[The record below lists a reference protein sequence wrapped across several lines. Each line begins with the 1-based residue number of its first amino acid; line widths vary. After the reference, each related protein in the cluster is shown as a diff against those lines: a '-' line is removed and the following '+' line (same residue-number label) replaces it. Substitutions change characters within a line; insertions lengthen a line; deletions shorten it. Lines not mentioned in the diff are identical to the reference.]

1 MRWYFRFHTVGVD
14 AHIDPFRRQNGNASR
29 GGGRAL
35 LYRVSISHRR
45 GGRPCPPTENARFY
59 GNPMRIRNILTG
71 QCGHRPLQISAKKQR
86 ILKGGQSR
94 PPLQIAVDNFDSLS
108 SPLQTAVKN
117 RILHRSPLQTALAL
131 PKRTVRSTEPPERTV
146 FIAALQ
152 GCSGSG
158 EASAQ
163 NRSLPDAPLWTAP
176 SRPCARAAPGGS
188 HNSRSGRTGCTA
200 RSGARAHTW
209 T

>member
-1 MRWYFRFHTVGVD
+1 MWASAPTNIHEKSTNFEGGQGRPPLQRSMKNHAGQAKNRRVFRFTPGG
-14 AHIDPFRRQNGNASR
+14 PMWAS
-29 GGGRAL
+29 A
-35 LYRVSISHRR
+35 
-45 GGRPCPPTENARFY
+45 PTN
-59 GNPMRIRNILTG
+59 IREKSTDFE
-71 QCGHRPLQISAKKQR
+71 
-86 ILKGGQSR
+86 GGQSR

-108 SPLQTAVKN
+108 SAPTNGRKN

-131 PKRTVRSTEPPERTV
+131 PKQTVRSTEHRSGRF

-152 GCSGSG
+152 GCAGSG

-163 NRSLPDAPLWTAP
+163 NRSLPDAPLWTGP
-176 SRPCARAAPGGS
+176 SRPCARAAPGGP

-200 RSGARAHTW
+200 HSGARAHTW

>member
-1 MRWYFRFHTVGVD
+1 MK
-14 AHIDPFRRQNGNASR
+14 S
-29 GGGRAL
+29 
-35 LYRVSISHRR
+35 SSHRSCGSR
-45 GGRPCPPTENARFY
+45 KKAPDSEGPMWASAPT
-59 GNPMRIRNILTG
+59 NIHEKSTNFE
-71 QCGHRPLQISAKKQR
+71 
-86 ILKGGQSR
+86 GGQSR

-108 SPLQTAVKN
+108 SAPTNGRKN

-131 PKRTVRSTEPPERTV
+131 PKQTVRSTEPPERTV

-163 NRSLPDAPLWTAP
+163 NRSPPDAPLWTGP

-188 HNSRSGRTGCTA
+188 HNSRSGHTGCRV

>member
-1 MRWYFRFHTVGVD
+1 MPTSTRKKWPVYCGFPAKSCCFF
-14 AHIDPFRRQNGNASR
+14 ILRRR
-29 GGGRAL
+29 
-35 LYRVSISHRR
+35 
-45 GGRPCPPTENARFY
+45 
-59 GNPMRIRNILTG
+59 
-71 QCGHRPLQISAKKQR
+71 
-86 ILKGGQSR
+86 GGQSR

-108 SPLQTAVKN
+108 SVPTNGRKN

-131 PKRTVRSTEPPERTV
+131 PKQTVRSTEPSERTV

-163 NRSLPDAPLWTAP
+163 NRSLPDAPLWTGP
-176 SRPCARAAPGGS
+176 SRPCARAAHGGF
-188 HNSRSGRTGCTA
+188 HNSRSGRTGCTV